1 MNAADR
7 KFDRLAK
14 ALFDA
19 CVRRNP
25 LLATSLGVHE
35 HDGKLPDGS
44 RKARLREIVDHH
56 RFLDRFQRFPRE
68 GLSRE
73 RCVDRDLAVHF
84 LRLWVFEAEELRFWE
99 SSPEGP
105 NALADGLFSLFIR
118 DFAPLPERMRSI
130 TQRLAAAPRY
140 LEETRSALV
149 DPVRLWVEMAIEVAD
164 EFPGLVAEVRAAAHW
179 QGQPGKASLLVA
191 GGCLGER
198 EMLRLDRA
206 ATAAE
211 SAMKAHVAW
220 LKGQLD
226 VARTDFAIGRTRFAR
241 MLKLRELGV
250 GTREVLAFG
259 KRMLSRH
266 QEELARLAKNV
277 RPHAEV
283 REVRDLLKA
292 NHPPTFEGVLSFVR
306 DAVAR
311 SRRFVDESGYATI
324 PPGEELRVIE
334 TPGFL
339 RNVLPFGAYSAP
351 ARLDERQHGLYF
363 VTPVDGNND
372 RLKKHN
378 YSSLANMTVHE
389 GYPGH
394 HLQIVCA
401 NRHPSL
407 LRALSWAVE
416 TCEGWAHYCEER
428 LKELGFG
435 DTPEER
441 FVQGDDALWRAVRVI
456 VDVQL
461 SCGDMT
467 FEQAVE
473 FMAETAGMDREA
485 AIAEV
490 KRYTITPG
498 YQLSYMFGRERI
510 KSLRVEAK
518 KRLKDRYSDRAFHD
532 AILYAGSL
540 PIRYLDKEV
549 LTAMRSHRNGL
560 SDRLASSERSESKP

>member
-1 MNAADR
+1 MTMNAADR
-7 KFDRLAK
+7 KFDRLTK

-25 LLATSLGVHE
+25 LLATSLGVHD
-35 HDGKLPDGS
+35 HDGKLPDGR
-44 RKARLREIVDHH
+44 RKARLREIADHH
-56 RFLDRFQRFPRE
+56 RFLDRFQAFPRE

-73 RCVDRDLAVHF
+73 RRVDRDLAVHF

-105 NALADGLFSLFIR
+105 NAVADGLFSLFIR
-118 DFAPLPERMRSI
+118 DFAPLPERLRSI

-140 LEETRSALV
+140 LQQTRSALV

-164 EFPGLVAEVRAAAHW
+164 EFPGLVAEVRTAAQA
-179 QGQPGKASLLVA
+179 
-191 GGCLGER
+191 CLGER

-206 ATAAE
+206 AASAE
-211 SAMKAHVAW
+211 SAMKAHAAW

-226 VARTDFAIGRTRFAR
+226 VSRTDFAVGRTKFAR

-259 KRMLSRH
+259 RRMVSRH
-266 QEELARLAKNV
+266 QEELARLARNV
-277 RPHAEV
+277 RPNAEV

-292 NHPPTFEGVLSFVR
+292 NHPPTFEGVLTFVR

-324 PPGEELRVIE
+324 PPGEDLKVIE

-407 LRALSWAVE
+407 LRALTWAVE

-473 FMAETAGMDREA
+473 FMGETAGMDREA

-510 KSLRVEAK
+510 KALR
-518 KRLKDRYSDRAFHD
+518 
-532 AILYAGSL
+532 
-540 PIRYLDKEV
+540 
-549 LTAMRSHRNGL
+549 
-560 SDRLASSERSESKP
+560 

>member
-1 MNAADR
+1 MTATDR

-14 ALFDA
+14 AFFDA
-19 CVRRNP
+19 CVKRNP
-25 LLATSLGVHE
+25 LLATSLGI
-35 HDGKLPDGS
+35 HDRDGELPDGT
-44 RKARLREIVDHH
+44 RRARLREIADH
-56 RFLDRFQRFPRE
+56 RRYLDRFQRFPRE

-73 RCVDRDLAVHF
+73 RRVDRDLAIHF
-84 LRLWVFEAEELRFWE
+84 LRLWVFEGEELRFWE

-105 NALADGLFSLFIR
+105 NAIADGVFSLFIR
-118 DFAPLPERMRSI
+118 DFAPLPQRLKSI
-130 TQRLAAAPRY
+130 TQRLAAAPR
-140 LEETRSALV
+140 LLQQGRTTLV
-149 DPVRLWVEMAIEVAD
+149 DPVRLWVEMAIEVAN
-164 EFPGLVAEVRAAAHW
+164 EFPGLIAEVRAAAH
-179 QGQPGKASLLVA
+179 
-191 GGCLGER
+191 GCLGER
-198 EMLRLDRA
+198 EAVRLDRA
-206 ATAAE
+206 AAAAE
-211 SAMKAHVAW
+211 TAMKAHVGW
-220 LKGQLD
+220 MKEQLD
-226 VARTDFAIGRTRFAR
+226 VSRTDFAIGRTKFAR
-241 MLKLRELGV
+241 LLKLRELGV
-250 GTREVLAFG
+250 GTREVLSFG
-259 KRMLSRH
+259 KRMLARQ
-266 QEELARLAKNV
+266 QEDLATLARGV
-277 RPHAEV
+277 RPDAEV

-292 NHPPTFEGVLSFVR
+292 NHPATFEGVLAYVR
-306 DAVAR
+306 DQVAR

-324 PPGEELRVIE
+324 PPGERLDVIE
-334 TPGFL
+334 TPAFL

-351 ARLDERQHGLYF
+351 PRMDERQHGLYF
-363 VTPVDGNND
+363 VTPVDGNTD

-407 LRALSWAVE
+407 LRALTWAVE

-441 FVQGDDALWRAVRVI
+441 FVQCDDALWRAVRVV

-473 FMAETAGMDREA
+473 FMGEMAGMDREA

-510 KSLRVEAK
+510 KALRAEAK
-518 KRLKDRYSDRAFHD
+518 KRLRDRYNDRSFHD

-540 PIRYLDKEV
+540 PIRYLEKEV
-549 LTAMRSHRNGL
+549 LTAMRSPRRQGNNGV
-560 SDRLASSERSESKP
+560 